1 MLNIAVRAQHLSQRG
16 GSTVQTTLVES
27 SPAKFRM
34 TRKSDGSLIVEL
46 AGNWLLETGAPT
58 FHSFAPVFAREPGL
72 ARVVYDAS
80 NLGDWDSA
88 AVSFLVQAGQA
99 LRERAIAEDRSQLP
113 SGLQRLIALAQ
124 VVPERTGARGVV
136 KAEPLLARIGAA
148 SIAFAAGLAEYLS
161 FIGQYGLVLARFV
174 RGKARYRREDF
185 LIVLQACGANALG
198 IVALISFL
206 VGAILAFMGA
216 VQLQQFGASIYV
228 ADLVAIG
235 MARDMGAM
243 MTAIIMSG
251 RTGAAFAAQLGSMK
265 VTQEIDALTTM
276 GISPFEFLVLPRM
289 IALIL
294 MMPLLCA
301 FSDVIGMLGGAAV
314 GVGMLDV
321 PFKSYYRETISAVSL
336 PNFFGG
342 LFKSAVYGGL
352 IAMAGCLYGF
362 KSGSSSS
369 AVGDAATKAVVSAI
383 VMIVLA
389 CGLFAVI
396 FNVLHI

>member
-1 MLNIAVRAQHLSQRG
+1 L
-16 GSTVQTTLVES
+16 
-27 SPAKFRM
+27 
-34 TRKSDGSLIVEL
+34 LIQL
-46 AGNWLLETGAPT
+46 AGAWLLEGGAPT
-58 FHSFAPVFAREPGL
+58 FDAFERALAAERGVTRAAYDTSGL
-72 ARVVYDAS
+72 
-80 NLGDWDSA
+80 GEWDSA
-88 AVSFLVQAGQA
+88 AISFLVQTSQI
-99 LRERAIAEDRSQLP
+99 LRGRGIAEDRAGLP

-124 VVPERTGARGVV
+124 AVPERIGAR
-136 KAEPLLARIGAA
+136 AAERREPLLARIGAA
-148 SIAFAAGLAEYLS
+148 GIALGEVGGEYLS
-161 FIGQYGLVLARFV
+161 FIGQCGLAFVKLV

-185 LIVLQACGANALG
+185 MVVLQECGANALG

-235 MARDMGAM
+235 MAREMGAM

-289 IALIL
+289 MALVL

-301 FSDVIGMLGGAAV
+301 FSDVVGMLGGAAV

-321 PFKSYYRETISAVSL
+321 PFKSYYRETIAAVSL
-336 PNFFGG
+336 TNFFGG
-342 LFKSAVYGGL
+342 LFKSSFYGGL

-369 AVGDAATKAVVSAI
+369 AVGDAATRAVVSGI
-383 VMIVLA
+383 VMVVVA
-389 CGLFAVI
+389 CGIFAVI

>member
-1 MLNIAVRAQHLSQRG
+1 L
-16 GSTVQTTLVES
+16 
-27 SPAKFRM
+27 
-34 TRKSDGSLIVEL
+34 LIQL
-46 AGNWLLETGAPT
+46 AGPWLLNSGAPT
-58 FHSFAPVFAREPGL
+58 FDSFERALADERGL
-72 ARVVYDAS
+72 TRAGYDAS
-80 NLGDWDSA
+80 GLGEWDSA
-88 AVSFLVQAGQA
+88 AISFLVQTSQT
-99 LRERAIAEDRSQLP
+99 LRDRGITEDRSGLP
-113 SGLQRLIALAQ
+113 TGLQRLIALAQ
-124 VVPERTGARGVV
+124 AVPERTGARTAE
-136 KAEPLLARIGAA
+136 KREPLLARIGA
-148 SIAFAAGLAEYLS
+148 SVIAIGEAAGEYLS
-161 FIGQYGLVLARFV
+161 FIGQCGLAFIKLV

-185 LIVLQACGANALG
+185 LVVLQECGANALG

-235 MARDMGAM
+235 MAREMGAM

-289 IALIL
+289 MALVL

-301 FSDVIGMLGGAAV
+301 FSDVVGMLGGAAV

-321 PFKSYYRETISAVSL
+321 PFWSYYRETIAAVSL
-336 PNFFGG
+336 TNFFGG
-342 LFKSAVYGGL
+342 LFKSSFYGAL

-362 KSGSSSS
+362 KSEPSSS
-369 AVGDAATKAVVSAI
+369 AVGDAATKAVVSGI
-383 VMIVLA
+383 VMVVVA
-389 CGLFAVI
+389 CGLFAVV

>member
-1 MLNIAVRAQHLSQRG
+1 MQPVELQKGSAKLGLREG
-16 GSTVQTTLVES
+16 GAGTL
-27 SPAKFRM
+27 
-34 TRKSDGSLIVEL
+34 LIEL
-46 AGNWLLETGAPT
+46 AGAWLLESGAPT
-58 FHSFAPVFAREPGL
+58 FDSVETLLVKEQALTRA
-72 ARVVYDAS
+72 AYDTS
-80 NLGDWDSA
+80 GLGDWDSA
-88 AVSFLVQAGQA
+88 AISFLVQTSQR
-99 LRERAIAEDRSQLP
+99 LRTRGIVEDRSGLP
-113 SGLQRLIALAQ
+113 PGLQRLVALAQ
-124 VVPERTGARGVV
+124 AVPERSGARSAE
-136 KAEPLLARIGAA
+136 KREPLLDRIGAA
-148 SIAFAAGLAEYLS
+148 GIEVAGGVGEYLS
-161 FIGQYGLVLARFV
+161 FIGQCGVAFANLL
-174 RGKARYRREDF
+174 RGRARYRREDF

-198 IVALISFL
+198 IVALISFM

-235 MARDMGAM
+235 MAREMGAM
-243 MTAIIMSG
+243 MSAIIMSG

-276 GISPFEFLVLPRM
+276 GISPFEYLVLPRM
-289 IALIL
+289 MALIL

-301 FSDVIGMLGGAAV
+301 FSDVVGMLGGAAV

-321 PFKSYYRETISAVSL
+321 PFRSYYRETIAAVSL
-336 PNFFGG
+336 MDFFGG

-369 AVGDAATKAVVSAI
+369 AVGDAATKAVVSGI
-383 VMIVLA
+383 VMIVVA
-389 CGLFAVI
+389 CGIFAVI

>member
-1 MLNIAVRAQHLSQRG
+1 MQAIE
-16 GSTVQTTLVES
+16 VEKNK
-27 SPAKFRM
+27 ARLGT
-34 TRKSDGSLIVEL
+34 TRKAGGLLIIEL
-46 AGNWLLETGAPT
+46 AGDWLLERGAPT
-58 FHSFAPVFAREPGL
+58 FDSFGPTL
-72 ARVVYDAS
+72 ANEQRLERVAYDAAH
-80 NLGDWDSA
+80 LGHWDSA
-88 AVSFLVQAGQA
+88 AVSFLVQTSRTLQA
-99 LRERAIAEDRSQLP
+99 RRIAEDCSQLP
-113 SGLQRLIALAQ
+113 SGLQRLVALARA
-124 VVPERTGARGVV
+124 VPERAGARAVE
-136 KAEPLLARIGAA
+136 KREPLLARIGAA
-148 SIAFAAGLAEYLS
+148 GIALGDGATEYLS
-161 FIGQYGLVLARFV
+161 FIGQYALAFASLV

-185 LIVLQACGANALG
+185 LVVLQSCGANALG

-235 MARDMGAM
+235 MAREMGAM
-243 MTAIIMSG
+243 MTAIIMAG

-289 IALIL
+289 VALIL

-321 PFKSYYRETISAVSL
+321 PFGSYYRETIAAVSL
-336 PNFFGG
+336 TNFFGG

-369 AVGDAATKAVVSAI
+369 AVGDAATKAVVSGI

-389 CGLFAVI
+389 CGMFAVI